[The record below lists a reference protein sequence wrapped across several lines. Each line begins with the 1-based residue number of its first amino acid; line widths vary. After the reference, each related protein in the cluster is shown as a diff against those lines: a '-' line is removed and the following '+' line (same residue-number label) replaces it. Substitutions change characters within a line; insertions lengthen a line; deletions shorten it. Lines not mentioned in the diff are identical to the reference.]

1 MMMKL
6 IDVFRFAIELGRKA
20 DARKPERIEAE
31 LRRHRER
38 YEKLGRGEKER
49 FDPDF
54 LWNPYSD
61 SRLLYGDPEKEVK
74 ELFCGIDITSAEML
88 LVDRLREKGQ
98 AVDAVIGHHPLGKA
112 KGLFSEVV
120 HVQEG
125 LLEGFGIPI
134 NVAEDIL
141 APRIKEVFRGVHPQ
155 NFNQAVDAARL
166 LDIPLMCLHCPCD
179 NLAQRFVQDRIDKEK
194 PERISDILTL
204 LSEIPEFDIAMRNN
218 SNPDVYIGEKG
229 RRAGKIMVKMAG
241 GVALPKEAYE
251 YLSKAGVGTVVC
263 MHLPESHLEEARK
276 AHINIVVSGHVAS
289 DSLGLNLVMDRL
301 EKKGVTVHPF
311 SGFIRVKRK

>member
-1 MMMKL
+1 MKL
-6 IDVFRFAIELGRKA
+6 IDVFKFAIEFGRDA
-20 DARKPERIEAE
+20 DVRKPRQIEAE
-31 LRRHRER
+31 LRRQRER
-38 YEKLGRGEKER
+38 YDKLSRKER
-49 FDPDF
+49 EHFDPDL

-61 SRLLYGDPEKEVK
+61 SRLLYGNANAEVR
-74 ELFCGIDITSAEML
+74 ELFCGIDITSAEIL
-88 LVDRLREKGQ
+88 LADRLREKGEI
-98 AVDAVIGHHPLGKA
+98 VDAVIGHHPLGKA
-112 KGLFSEVV
+112 RAMFSEVM

-141 APRIKEVFRGVHPQ
+141 APRIKEVFRAVHPT

-179 NLAQRFVQDRIDKEK
+179 NLAQRFVQTRIDKAK
-194 PERISDILTL
+194 PERVSDIIDL
-204 LSEIPEFDIAMRNN
+204 LSAIPEFEIAMQHN
-218 SNPDVYIGEKG
+218 SDPEVYVGERSRHAG
-229 RRAGKIMVKMAG
+229 RIMVKMAG
-241 GVALPKEAYE
+241 GTALPKEAYDS
-251 YLSKAGVGTVVC
+251 LSKAGVGTVVC
-263 MHLPESHLEEARK
+263 MHLPENHIEEARK

-301 EKKGVTVHPF
+301 EKKGVVVHPF

>member
-1 MMMKL
+1 MMKL
-6 IDVFRFAIELGRKA
+6 IDVFKFAIELGREA
-20 DARKPERIEAE
+20 DARKPGQIEAE
-31 LRRHRER
+31 LKRQRER
-38 YEKLGRGEKER
+38 YDKLSQKEKER
-49 FDPDF
+49 FDPDL

-61 SRLLYGDPEKEVK
+61 SRLLYGDANTEVR
-74 ELFCGIDITSAEML
+74 ELFCGIDITAAEML
-88 LVDRLREKGQ
+88 LADRLREKGQ

-112 KGLFSEVV
+112 KAMFSEVM

-125 LLEGFGIPI
+125 LLEGFGVPI

-141 APRIKEVFRGVHPQ
+141 APRIKEVFRGVHPS

-179 NLAQRFVQDRIDKEK
+179 NLAQRFVQQRIDEEE
-194 PERISDILTL
+194 PERVSDVIDL
-204 LSEIPEFDIAMRNN
+204 LSEISEFDIAMRHN
-218 SNPDVYIGEKG
+218 SNPEVYVGERG

-241 GVALPKEAYE
+241 GTALPKEAYDG
-251 YLSKAGVGTVVC
+251 LSKAGVGTVVC

-301 EKKGVTVHPF
+301 EGRGVVVHPF
-311 SGFIRVKRK
+311 SGFIRVKRE